1 MAVLKMQKISICA
14 LKKDRKAILEQLQ
27 HLGVLEVDRDKEED
41 AFFQK
46 MDTTGQRMKFEKAAT
61 AADQALGIL
70 DAYAPEKKSLLS
82 SLEGKELIDREL
94 EEKVQISGPELIK
107 TAREIYDLDREHA
120 ELRAGIAKI
129 ENQIESLMPWMAL
142 DVPLQEGKTKR
153 TALILGTM
161 PGELTLENIYSILLE
176 KTPEVMEKTGVDVHL
191 VSAESNMI
199 CIAVI
204 CLKEQLQTV
213 EEVLRSAGF
222 ARPSQNWSK
231 TPKEQKEVLETEI
244 AASRERMTQ
253 CEAELKSLASK
264 RKEFARPSQN
274 WSKTPKEQKE
284 VLETEIAASRERM
297 TQCEAELKSL
307 ASKRKELQ
315 AVADYYRVRADK
327 YAVLGDLLQSKRT
340 FVISGYIPACE
351 SDPVEKSLTEKYNCM
366 VDIEDIE
373 EGEEAPV
380 ILKNNPFSTN
390 MEGIVESYG
399 LPHAGEIDPTTIM
412 SFFYVFFFGMMLSD
426 AAYGAVVAIVCAIL
440 VKKYPRMSQSMAKSL
455 KLFFYCGV
463 STLVW
468 GVLFGG
474 YFGNI
479 VDIVSEKFF
488 GHTVTVPA
496 LWFVPL
502 NDPMKLL
509 VYSLLF
515 GTIHLFVGLG
525 IKGYLCLKDGKVVDF
540 ICDVVLWFVM
550 LIGLIL
556 MLLPSDIFA
565 SIAQTTIVFPAAL
578 NTAAKVM
585 AAGGA
590 IGIVL
595 MSGRA
600 NKNPALRLAL
610 GAYDLYNVTGWL
622 SDALSYS
629 RLLALGLATGVIAS
643 VINQMGAML
652 PNNVIGVI
660 LFIVIFIV
668 GHVLN
673 LAINLLGAYVHTNR
687 LQFVEFFGKFYEG
700 GGKAFEPFKENTKYV
715 DVKEETTL

>member
-27 HLGVLEVDRDKEED
+27 HLGVLEVERNKEED
-41 AFFQK
+41 AFFCK
-46 MDTTGQRMKFEKAAT
+46 MDTSGQRMEFEKAAA

-70 DAYAPEKKSLLS
+70 ETYIPEKKSILS
-82 SLEGKELIDREL
+82 SLEGKE
-94 EEKVQISGPELIK
+94 QI
-107 TAREIYDLDREHA
+107 ARETEKQIEASGKELVRIARKIYDLDRECA
-120 ELRAGIAKI
+120 EQRAAIAKV
-129 ENQIESLMPWMAL
+129 ENQIESLMPWMNL
-142 DVPLQEGKTKR
+142 DVPLKEGTTKR
-153 TALILGTM
+153 AVLLPGTM
-161 PGELTLENIYSILLE
+161 PGGLNLKQIDTDLYE
-176 KTPEVMEKTGVDVHL
+176 KIPDVMEKSGVDVHL
-191 VSAESNMI
+191 ISSEPGMS
-199 CIAVI
+199 CIAVV
-204 CLKEQLQTV
+204 CLKEDLPVV
-213 EEVLRSAGF
+213 EEALRSAGF
-222 ARPSQNWSK
+222 ARLSQNWDL
-231 TPKEQKEVLETEI
+231 TPKAQKEKLEKEI
-244 AASRERMTQ
+244 ESCRERERQ
-253 CEAELKSLASK
+253 CEEELKSY
-264 RKEFARPSQN
+264 
-274 WSKTPKEQKE
+274 
-284 VLETEIAASRERM
+284 ASR
-297 TQCEAELKSL
+297 
-307 ASKRKELQ
+307 RKELK
-315 AVADYYRVRADK
+315 AAADYYRVRAEK
-327 YAVLGDLLQSKRT
+327 YEVLGDLLQSQKT
-340 FVISGYIPACE
+340 FLISGYIPACE
-351 SDPVEKSLTEKYNCM
+351 AETVEQEMTENYHCV
-366 VDIEDIE
+366 VDLEEIA
-373 EGEEAPV
+373 EGEDAPV
-380 ILKNNPFSTN
+380 LLKNNPFSTN

-426 AAYGAVVAIVCAIL
+426 AAYGAIVAIVCAIL

-455 KLFFYCGV
+455 KLFFYCGL

-479 VDIVSEKFF
+479 VDIISEKFF

-525 IKGYLCLKDGKVVDF
+525 IKGYLCLKDGKIVDF
-540 ICDVVLWFVM
+540 ICDVGLWYLM

-565 SIAQTTIVFPAAL
+565 SIAQTNIVFPSAV

-622 SDALSYS
+622 SDVLSYS

-660 LFIVIFIV
+660 LFLVIFVI
-668 GHVLN
+668 GHALN

-700 GGKAFEPFKENTKYV
+700 GGRAFQPFKENTKYV
-715 DVKEETTL
+715 DVKEE

>member
-1 MAVLKMQKISICA
+1 
-14 LKKDRKAILEQLQ
+14 
-27 HLGVLEVDRDKEED
+27 
-41 AFFQK
+41 
-46 MDTTGQRMKFEKAAT
+46 
-61 AADQALGIL
+61 
-70 DAYAPEKKSLLS
+70 
-82 SLEGKELIDREL
+82 
-94 EEKVQISGPELIK
+94 
-107 TAREIYDLDREHA
+107 
-120 ELRAGIAKI
+120 
-129 ENQIESLMPWMAL
+129 
-142 DVPLQEGKTKR
+142 
-153 TALILGTM
+153 
-161 PGELTLENIYSILLE
+161 
-176 KTPEVMEKTGVDVHL
+176 
-191 VSAESNMI
+191 
-199 CIAVI
+199 
-204 CLKEQLQTV
+204 
-213 EEVLRSAGF
+213 
-222 ARPSQNWSK
+222 
-231 TPKEQKEVLETEI
+231 
-244 AASRERMTQ
+244 
-253 CEAELKSLASK
+253 
-264 RKEFARPSQN
+264 
-274 WSKTPKEQKE
+274 
-284 VLETEIAASRERM
+284 M

-351 SDPVEKSLTEKYNCM
+351 SGPVEKSLTEKYNCM
-366 VDIEDIE
+366 VDIEDID

-540 ICDVVLWFVM
+540 ICDVVFWYMLLLG
-550 LIGLIL
+550 LIGILI
-556 MLLPSDIFA
+556 PSSMFA
-565 SIAQTTIVFPAAL
+565 GIAGKQIVFPAAL
-578 NTAAKVM
+578 NAAAKWS
-585 AAGGA
+585 AILGA
-590 IGIVL
+590 VGIVL
-595 MSGRA
+595 FSGRSS
-600 NKNPALRLAL
+600 KNPALRIAL
-610 GAYDLYNVTGWL
+610 GAYDLYNITGWL
-622 SDALSYS
+622 SDVLSYS

-643 VINQMGAML
+643 VVNQMGSMGGKS
-652 PNNVIGVI
+652 IGGVI
-660 LFIVIFIV
+660 LFIVVFVI
-668 GHVLN
+668 GHTFN
-673 LAINLLGAYVHTNR
+673 MAINLLGAYVHTCR
-687 LQFVEFFGKFYEG
+687 LQYVEFFGKFYEG
-700 GGKAFEPFKENTKYV
+700 GGQPFQPFKLKTKYV
-715 DVKEETTL
+715 DIKEEK

>member
-1 MAVLKMQKISICA
+1 MAVLQMQRISICA
-14 LKKDRKAILEQLQ
+14 LKHDRKAILEKLQ
-27 HLGVLEVDRDKEED
+27 SMGMIEMHQVAQDEAGFE
-41 AFFQK
+41 K
-46 MDTTGQRMKFEKAAT
+46 MDTQSAKSSFEKRVQIT
-61 AADQALGIL
+61 ENALDVL
-70 DAYAPEKKSLLS
+70 NQYTPEKKSMFA
-82 SLEGKELIDREL
+82 SLEGNELIDKKTMEAAAAKQEAVMEVAGLLIADHKKIAEAQAEIVKRNTQIEALTPWMSLEVAMNYPGTKKTAMLLGTMAAETTLEMIYGKLAEDHPEIEAVDISVISQDKDAVYLSVFCMKDQAADVENTLRTAGFSRPVVSTEQIPAKQKEEL
-94 EEKVQISGPELIK
+94 EEQIRQIEQTIADIRG
-107 TAREIYDLDREHA
+107 EIISYAEDRE
-120 ELRAGIAKI
+120 
-129 ENQIESLMPWMAL
+129 
-142 DVPLQEGKTKR
+142 
-153 TALILGTM
+153 
-161 PGELTLENIYSILLE
+161 
-176 KTPEVMEKTGVDVHL
+176 
-191 VSAESNMI
+191 
-199 CIAVI
+199 
-204 CLKEQLQTV
+204 
-213 EEVLRSAGF
+213 
-222 ARPSQNWSK
+222 
-231 TPKEQKEVLETEI
+231 
-244 AASRERMTQ
+244 
-253 CEAELKSLASK
+253 ELK
-264 RKEFARPSQN
+264 
-274 WSKTPKEQKE
+274 
-284 VLETEIAASRERM
+284 IIG
-297 TQCEAELKSL
+297 
-307 ASKRKELQ
+307 
-315 AVADYYRVRADK
+315 DYYRMRAEK
-327 YAVLGDLLQSKRT
+327 YEVLGTLPQSRRT
-340 FVISGYIPACE
+340 FIISGYAAKEAIPAIQKGIGDAYDCVI
-351 SDPVEKSLTEKYNCM
+351 DVEELK
-366 VDIEDIE
+366 EDE
-373 EGEEAPV
+373 EPPV
-380 ILKNNPFSTN
+380 ILKNNGFSESV
-390 MEGIVESYG
+390 EGVLESYG
-399 LPHAGEIDPTTIM
+399 LPHKGEIDPTAIM

-468 GVLFGG
+468 GILFGG

>member
-46 MDTTGQRMKFEKAAT
+46 MDPTGQRMKFEKAAT

-107 TAREIYDLDREHA
+107 TARGIYDLDREYA

-191 VSAESNMI
+191 VSAES
-199 CIAVI
+199 
-204 CLKEQLQTV
+204 
-213 EEVLRSAGF
+213 AG
-222 ARPSQNWSK
+222 
-231 TPKEQKEVLETEI
+231 
-244 AASRERMTQ
+244 
-253 CEAELKSLASK
+253 
-264 RKEFARPSQN
+264 FARPSQN

-351 SDPVEKSLTEKYNCM
+351 AGPVEKSLTEKYNCM
-366 VDIEDIE
+366 VDVEDIE
-373 EGEEAPV
+373 EGEETPV